1 MPSLELY
8 VFPQVRIQQRG
19 KPVEMPARLCAYSN
33 RGEILSEGEEFYQ
46 EGGDSMSLANQVAIF
61 TLKKLKKRDLGRENY
76 SFRVNFKPPY
86 DASIKDGFVNLSQ
99 GEISSEEKKNFLRA
113 LERGLVFMPYI

>member
-19 KPVEMPARLCAYSN
+19 KPVEMSKHLCAYSN
-33 RGEILSEGEEFYQ
+33 RGEILSEGEEFCQ
-46 EGGDSMSLANQVAIF
+46 EGGDSMSLANQVALF
-61 TLKKLKKRDLGRENY
+61 TLKKLKKQGLGRENY
-76 SFRVNFKPPY
+76 SFRVNFNSPY

-99 GEISSEEKKNFLRA
+99 GEISSEEKKKFLRA
-113 LERGLVFMPYI
+113 LERGLAFMPYI